1 MILMTQEIKNQLLES
16 SYYPKEEDW
25 METTV
30 IVKYFILPG
39 LQHGLLLVEKK
50 WMETGCYLVMLH

>member
-25 METTV
+25 MET
-30 IVKYFILPG
+30 
-39 LQHGLLLVEKK
+39 
-50 WMETGCYLVMLH
+50 GCYLVMLH

>member
-30 IVKYFILPG
+30 IVKYFYPAG
-39 LQHGLLLVEKK
+39 AGLLLVEKK